1 MRKKVFFTAVIISAA
16 LCSALIFSSCTK
28 DVSATVD
35 KNAATVEVSQDLYGL
50 FLEDISFAGDGGLI
64 SELVN
69 NKSFEYEYD
78 HTAYW
83 RFSDLQAYTDA
94 NEYSMNENNTN
105 YLHVSVNGKGTALNL
120 GYVEFYDDMTANYNE
135 EKKNTPDMGFVQ
147 GETYDF
153 SAYVY
158 NMDFSG
164 SMTAAPSY
172 EGCSVS
178 ANVTLPAQ
186 NGGWTKVT
194 GSFTADKSEDGG
206 LLLTFDGTGNL
217 LLDFVSLTPRGAH
230 GYGDAEWKYVTL
242 RSDLYEALD
251 RLNPSFIRFPGGCL
265 AEGDDLQNLFSWKN
279 TVGPLE
285 ERKHANN
292 IWRDDEN
299 GRYYG
304 NTFSLGYHEYF
315 QLCED
320 LGALPLPILN
330 VGMICQ
336 FQFDPGYR
344 KTEANY
350 RAGKLSEDEWNDYL
364 SSFAYAPGS
373 PEYEEYTQ
381 DILDLLDYA
390 LAPAGTNEWADLR
403 AENGHPEPFDL
414 RYLGLGNENWGD
426 VYWRNFEP
434 LYNAVKTYC
443 AAKGYD
449 VTVISSASYQFTGEH
464 IDESWEIINE
474 KYTDTL
480 VDEHYYTSGNK
491 LFKNNDRYDNYER
504 TGATVF
510 VGEYAATCW
519 GIGKYLDSNNMYSAI
534 EEASYMTAFE
544 RNGDLVKMASY
555 APTFA
560 KYNAHCWDRNMIWF
574 TSRDIVLT
582 PNYFN
587 QLLFSNNTGTRY
599 IPTDLSFDK
608 GYSSVTVDEES
619 QTLYIKV
626 VNASGNTINT
636 SFSLQ
641 NFGDINASSM
651 QYIAGVKAAYNE
663 PGATTVAPVQKDCVT
678 DGSFV
683 SASLL
688 PYSINVIRVCYGD
701 NDGSALYSL
710 PPLPDNMTGEVTEF
724 TKPYITPEAAI
735 AIGVTGA
742 VVLIAAAAAVL
753 FAVLRKKRRAA
764 FAGQEQNDKNI

>member
-1 MRKKVFFTAVIISAA
+1 MRKKVFCTAVVISAA
-16 LCSALIFSSCTK
+16 LCAALIFSSCTK
-28 DVSATVD
+28 EVSATVD

-94 NEYSMNENNTN
+94 NEYSMNENNSN
-105 YLHVSVNGKGTALNL
+105 YLRVSVNGKGTALNL

-172 EGCSVS
+172 KGCLVS
-178 ANVTLPAQ
+178 ANIPLPAQ
-186 NGGWTKVT
+186 NGGWTKVA

-206 LLLTFDGTGNL
+206 LLLTFEGTGNL

-285 ERKHANN
+285 ERKHADN

-449 VTVISSASYQFTGEH
+449 VTVISSASYQFSGEH

-599 IPTDLSFDK
+599 IPTDLSFAK

-678 DGSFV
+678 DGSVV

-742 VVLIAAAAAVL
+742 VILLAAAAAVV
-753 FAVLRKKRRAA
+753 FAVLKKKKRAA
-764 FAGQEQNDKNI
+764 HTGQERKDKNI

>member
-1 MRKKVFFTAVIISAA
+1 MKKFLSALCALFAVIGIIAA
-16 LCSALIFSSCTK
+16 LSACSATK
-28 DVSATVD
+28 NVSATVD
-35 KNAATVEVSQDLYGL
+35 KNAATVEVSSDLYGL

-78 HTAYW
+78 KTVCW
-83 RFSDLQAYTDA
+83 RFSDLQASVETGGGL
-94 NEYSMNENNTN
+94 NENNPS
-105 YLHVSVNGKGTALNL
+105 YLHVTVNGSGSVLNL
-120 GYVEFYDDMTANYNE
+120 GYVEFFDDMTDNYNE
-135 EKKNTPDMGFVQ
+135 DKMNTPDMGFKEGVA
-147 GETYDF
+147 YDF
-153 SAYVY
+153 SAWIY
-158 NMDFSG
+158 NMDYVGNISI
-164 SMTAAPSY
+164 SPTY
-172 EGCSVS
+172 EGSAVS
-178 ANVTLPAQ
+178 ANVPLPAQ
-186 NGGWTKVT
+186 NNAWTKVT
-194 GSFTADKSEDGG
+194 ASFTAEESLDGG
-206 LLLTFDGTGNL
+206 LRIDFEGAGNL
-217 LLDFVSLTPRGAH
+217 RLDFVSLTPRSAH
-230 GYGDAEWKYVTL
+230 GYGSGEWKYVTL
-242 RSDLYEALD
+242 RTDLYEALEE
-251 RLNPSFIRFPGGCL
+251 LHPSFIRFPGGCL
-265 AEGDDLQNLFSWKN
+265 AEGDDLGDLFDWKN

-285 ERKHANN
+285 ERKHSNN
-292 IWRDDEN
+292 IWRYDPN

-336 FQFDPGYR
+336 FQFDPDYR
-344 KTEANY
+344 DVEADY
-350 RAGKLSEDEWNDYL
+350 RAGKMSEEEWNAYL
-364 SSFAYAPGS
+364 NSFAYAPGS
-373 PEYEEYTQ
+373 AEYEAYTQ
-381 DILDLLDYA
+381 DVLDLLDYA

-403 AENGHPEPFDL
+403 AENGHPDPFDL

-434 LYNAVKTYC
+434 LYNAVKDYC
-443 AAKGYD
+443 KQKGYD
-449 VTVISSASYQFTGEH
+449 VQIISSASYQFSGEY
-464 IDESWEIINE
+464 IDESWQIINE

-480 VDEHYYTSGNK
+480 VDEHYYTGNNT

-519 GIGKYLDSNNMYSAI
+519 GIGKFLDSNNMYSAI
-534 EEASYMTAFE
+534 EEASYMTSFE

-574 TSRDIVLT
+574 TSQEIVLT

-587 QLLFSNNTGTRY
+587 QLLFANNTGTRY
-599 IPTDLSFDK
+599 IPTDLTFGK

-626 VNASGNTINT
+626 VNASNDSINA
-636 SFSLQ
+636 SFDLK
-641 NFGDINASSM
+641 NFGDINASSV

-663 PGATTVAPVQKDCVT
+663 PGATTVAPVQEDCAISGNT
-678 DGSFV
+678 V

-688 PYSINVIRVCYGD
+688 PYSINVIRVYYGD
-701 NDGSALYSL
+701 NDGSSAYTL
-710 PPLPDNMTGEVTEF
+710 PHLPDNMTGEVTEF
-724 TKPYITPEAAI
+724 TKFYITPEAAI
-735 AIGVTGA
+735 GIGVSCGA
-742 VVLIAAAAAVL
+742 VLIIAAIAIIVAVIR
-753 FAVLRKKRRAA
+753 RKAR
-764 FAGQEQNDKNI
+764 G

>member
-1 MRKKVFFTAVIISAA
+1 MRKKVFFTAIVISAA

-94 NEYSMNENNTN
+94 NEYSMNENNLN

-178 ANVTLPAQ
+178 ANITLPAQ
-186 NGGWTKVT
+186 NGGWTKVA

-206 LLLTFDGTGNL
+206 LLLTFEGTGNL

-285 ERKHANN
+285 ERKHADN

-344 KTEANY
+344 DTEAKY
-350 RAGKLSEDEWNDYL
+350 RAGKMSEDEWNEYL

-449 VTVISSASYQFTGEH
+449 VTVISSASYQFSGEY

-599 IPTDLSFDK
+599 IPTDLSFSK
-608 GYSSVTVDEES
+608 GYSSVTVDEDS

-678 DGSFV
+678 DGSVV

-742 VVLIAAAAAVL
+742 VILLAAAAAVV
-753 FAVLRKKRRAA
+753 FAVLKKKKRAA
-764 FAGQEQNDKNI
+764 HTGQEQAKNI

>member
-1 MRKKVFFTAVIISAA
+1 MRKKVFCTAIVISAA
-16 LCSALIFSSCTK
+16 LCAALIFSSCTK
-28 DVSATVD
+28 EVSATVD
-35 KNAATVEVSQDLYGL
+35 KNAASVEVSQDLYGL

-78 HTAYW
+78 HSAYW

-94 NEYSMNENNTN
+94 NEYAMNENNSN

-178 ANVTLPAQ
+178 ANIALPAQ
-186 NGGWTKVT
+186 NGVWTKVT

-206 LLLTFDGTGNL
+206 LLLTFEGTGNL

-434 LYNAVKTYC
+434 LYNAVKSYC

-599 IPTDLSFDK
+599 IPTDLSFSK

-678 DGSFV
+678 NGSVV

-742 VVLIAAAAAVL
+742 VILLAAAAAVV
-753 FAVLRKKRRAA
+753 FAVLKKNKRAA
-764 FAGQEQNDKNI
+764 HTGQERNDKNI

>member
-1 MRKKVFFTAVIISAA
+1 MRKKVFCTAIVISAA
-16 LCSALIFSSCTK
+16 LCAALIFSSCTK
-28 DVSATVD
+28 EVSATVD
-35 KNAATVEVSQDLYGL
+35 KNAASVEVSQDLYGL

-78 HTAYW
+78 HSAYW

-94 NEYSMNENNTN
+94 NEYAMNENNSN
-105 YLHVSVNGKGTALNL
+105 YLHVSVNGRGTALNL

-172 EGCSVS
+172 EGCSAS
-178 ANVTLPAQ
+178 ANIALPAQ
-186 NGGWTKVT
+186 NGVWTKVT

-206 LLLTFDGTGNL
+206 LLLTFEGTGNL

-434 LYNAVKTYC
+434 LYNAVKSYC

-599 IPTDLSFDK
+599 IPTDLSFSK

-678 DGSFV
+678 NGSVV

-742 VVLIAAAAAVL
+742 VILLAAAAAVV
-753 FAVLRKKRRAA
+753 FAVLKKKKRAA
-764 FAGQEQNDKNI
+764 HTGQERNDKNI

>member
-1 MRKKVFFTAVIISAA
+1 MRKKVFCTAIVISAA
-16 LCSALIFSSCTK
+16 LCAALIFSSCTK
-28 DVSATVD
+28 EVSATVD
-35 KNAATVEVSQDLYGL
+35 KNAASVEVSQDLYGL

-78 HTAYW
+78 HSAYW

-94 NEYSMNENNTN
+94 NEYAMNENNSN

-164 SMTAAPSY
+164 SMTASPSY

-178 ANVTLPAQ
+178 ANIALPAQ
-186 NGGWTKVT
+186 NGVWTKVT

-206 LLLTFDGTGNL
+206 LLLTFEGTGNL

-434 LYNAVKTYC
+434 LYNAVKSYC

-599 IPTDLSFDK
+599 IPTDLSFSK

-678 DGSFV
+678 NGSVV

-742 VVLIAAAAAVL
+742 VILLAAAAAVV
-753 FAVLRKKRRAA
+753 FAVLKKKKRAA
-764 FAGQEQNDKNI
+764 HTGQERNDKNI